1 MEVDDGVASA
11 SLVLCES
18 YTVFGARKDVPPGR
32 LVADNPAKVIKKIE
46 EIECPLGFYKR
57 GEMYSWRKK

>member
-1 MEVDDGVASA
+1 MALV
-11 SLVLCES
+11 SLVLCERL
-18 YTVFGARKDVPPGR
+18 YPIRARKEAPPGR

-57 GEMYSWRKK
+57 GEIH